1 MIINETK
8 MFVRAVQLSGYEM
21 STLQDARKT
30 LNLTFNRLTA
40 KDNLTRCY
48 NIISELD
55 SLIEEL
61 EENNNSLLEF
71 KEDK

>member
-1 MIINETK
+1 MTINEKK
-8 MFVRAVQLSGYEM
+8 MTVKAVQLSGYEM
-21 STLQDARKT
+21 STLRDGRKT
-30 LNLTFNRLTA
+30 LNLIFNRLA
-40 KDNLTRCY
+40 SKDNLTRCY

-55 SLIEEL
+55 LLIEEL